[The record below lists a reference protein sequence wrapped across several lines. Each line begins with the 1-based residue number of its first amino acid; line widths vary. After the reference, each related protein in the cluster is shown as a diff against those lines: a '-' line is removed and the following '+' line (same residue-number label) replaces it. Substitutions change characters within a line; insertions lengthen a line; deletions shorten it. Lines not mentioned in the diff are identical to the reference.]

1 MNYKETLEYIH
12 SIPKFNR
19 VLGNTLL
26 EKLLNRMGNPQ
37 DNLKFIHIGGTNG
50 KGSTCTMVSQIL
62 TEAGYKTGLFTSP
75 FLKFFN
81 ERIKINGVPIS
92 NSGLADIAS
101 YVKNMTEKY
110 DAFVSEFAFDT
121 AVAFEYFNR
130 QNCDFVI
137 LEVGLGGKLD
147 ATNIIKNPLVVGFT
161 AIGLDHCQYLG
172 NTIDKISKEKAGI
185 IKKNSDVVL
194 YPIQELKVFDNIRL
208 ICQEKNSNLIIP
220 ELPKFPEPY
229 ENFFEYKG
237 TRFDLTLNGRFQTYN
252 AVTAIEIINSLI
264 NQGYAISSDCIT
276 NGLKHANIEGRFE
289 FIAPNII
296 VDGAHNPQAINSF
309 LKSLK
314 SLNKKIHFLV
324 AFMSDK
330 DYESIINL
338 ISDYAISEKSKITAT
353 EINMPRCLDSVIIK
367 NNFIKNN
374 INPNINSN
382 TISAFNEVVKTLH
395 KDELLCIIGS
405 LFLAGEIKK
414 YYEEKNR

>member
-19 VLGNTLL
+19 VLGNALL
-26 EKLLNRMGNPQ
+26 EKLLNKMGNPQ

-81 ERIKINGVPIS
+81 ERIKINGIPIS
-92 NSGLADIAS
+92 NSDLADIAS

-172 NTIDKISKEKAGI
+172 NTIDEISKEKAGI

-194 YPIQELKVFDNIRL
+194 YPIQESKVFDNIRL

-220 ELPKFPEPY
+220 ELPTLPETY
-229 ENFFEYKG
+229 KNSFEYKG
-237 TRFDLTLNGRFQTYN
+237 TRYNLTLNGRFQTYN
-252 AVTAIEIINSLI
+252 AVTAIEIINSLL
-264 NQGYAISSDCIT
+264 NQGYAISSGCIT
-276 NGLKHANIEGRFE
+276 NSLKHANIEGRFE

-314 SLNKKIHFLV
+314 NLNKKIHFLV

-353 EINMPRCLDSVIIK
+353 EINMPRCLDSGTIK
-367 NNFIKNN
+367 NIFMKNN
-374 INPNINSN
+374 IVSDINSN
-382 TISAFNEVVKTLH
+382 PISAFNEVVKTLH

-414 YYEEKNR
+414 YYEEKNS

>member
-1 MNYKETLEYIH
+1 MNYEETLEYIH

-19 VLGNTLL
+19 ILGNALL
-26 EKLLNRMGNPQ
+26 EKLLNKMGNPQ

-81 ERIKINGVPIS
+81 ERIRINGVPIS
-92 NSGLADIAS
+92 NSDLSDIAS

-172 NTIDKISKEKAGI
+172 NTIDEISKEKAGI
-185 IKKNSDVVL
+185 IKKNTDVVL
-194 YPIQELKVFDNIRL
+194 YPVQESKVFDNIRL
-208 ICQEKNSNLIIP
+208 ICHQNKSNLIIP
-220 ELPKFPEPY
+220 EMPTIPEPY
-229 ENFFEYKG
+229 KNSFEYKDN
-237 TRFDLTLNGRFQTYN
+237 RYNLTLNGRFQAYN
-252 AVTAIEIINSLI
+252 AVTAIEIINILI
-264 NQGYAISSDCIT
+264 DKGYAISSDSIKS
-276 NGLKHANIEGRFE
+276 GLKHANIEGRFE

-296 VDGAHNPQAINSF
+296 VDGAHNPQAITSF

-314 SLNKKIHFLV
+314 NLNKKIHFLV

-338 ISDYAISEKSKITAT
+338 ISSFAISEKSKITAT
-353 EINMPRCLDSVIIK
+353 EINMPRCLDSDTVK
-367 NNFIKNN
+367 NNFMKNN
-374 INPNINSN
+374 INADINSN
-382 TISAFNEVVKTLH
+382 PITAFNEIVKSLH
-395 KDELLCIIGS
+395 EDELLCVIGS
-405 LFLAGEIKK
+405 LFLAGEIKR
-414 YYEEKNR
+414 YYEEKNC

>member
-1 MNYKETLEYIH
+1 YIH

-19 VLGNTLL
+19 VLGNALL
-26 EKLLNRMGNPQ
+26 EKLLNKMGNPQ

-81 ERIKINGVPIS
+81 ERIKINGIPIS
-92 NSGLADIAS
+92 NSDLADIAS

-172 NTIDKISKEKAGI
+172 NTIDEISKEKAGI

-194 YPIQELKVFDNIRL
+194 YPIQESKVFDNIRL

-220 ELPKFPEPY
+220 ELPTLPETY
-229 ENFFEYKG
+229 KNSFEYKG
-237 TRFDLTLNGRFQTYN
+237 TRYDLTLNGRFQTYN
-252 AVTAIEIINSLI
+252 AVTAIEIINSLL
-264 NQGYAISSDCIT
+264 NQGYAISSGCIT
-276 NGLKHANIEGRFE
+276 NSLKHANIEGRFE

-314 SLNKKIHFLV
+314 NLNKKIHFLV

-353 EINMPRCLDSVIIK
+353 EINMPRCLDSGTIK
-367 NNFIKNN
+367 NIFMKNN
-374 INPNINSN
+374 IVSDINSN
-382 TISAFNEVVKTLH
+382 PISAFNEVVKTLH

-414 YYEEKNR
+414 YYEEKNS

>member
-19 VLGNTLL
+19 ILGNALL
-26 EKLLNRMGNPQ
+26 EKLLNKMGNPQ

-92 NSGLADIAS
+92 NSDLADIAS
-101 YVKNMTEKY
+101 YVKKITEKY

-172 NTIDKISKEKAGI
+172 NTIDEISKEKAGI

-194 YPIQELKVFDNIRL
+194 YPIQESKVFDNIRL
-208 ICQEKNSNLIIP
+208 ICQEKNSN
-220 ELPKFPEPY
+220 
-229 ENFFEYKG
+229 
-237 TRFDLTLNGRFQTYN
+237 LTLNGRFQTYN
-252 AVTAIEIINSLI
+252 AVTAIEIINSLL

-353 EINMPRCLDSVIIK
+353 EINMPRCLDSGTIK
-367 NNFIKNN
+367 NIFMKNN
-374 INPNINSN
+374 IVSDINSN
-382 TISAFNEVVKTLH
+382 PISAFNEVVKILH
-395 KDELLCIIGS
+395 KDELLCVIGS

-414 YYEEKNR
+414 YYEEKNS

>member
-1 MNYKETLEYIH
+1 
-12 SIPKFNR
+12 
-19 VLGNTLL
+19 
-26 EKLLNRMGNPQ
+26 
-37 DNLKFIHIGGTNG
+37 
-50 KGSTCTMVSQIL
+50 
-62 TEAGYKTGLFTSP
+62 
-75 FLKFFN
+75 
-81 ERIKINGVPIS
+81 
-92 NSGLADIAS
+92 
-101 YVKNMTEKY
+101 MTEKY

-172 NTIDKISKEKAGI
+172 NTIDEISKEKAGI

-194 YPIQELKVFDNIRL
+194 YPIQESKVFDNIRL

-220 ELPKFPEPY
+220 ELPTLPETY
-229 ENFFEYKG
+229 KNSFEYKG
-237 TRFDLTLNGRFQTYN
+237 TRYDLTLNGKFQTYN
-252 AVTAIEIINSLI
+252 AVTAIEIINSLL
-264 NQGYAISSDCIT
+264 NQGYAISSGCIT

-314 SLNKKIHFLV
+314 NLNKKIHFLV

-353 EINMPRCLDSVIIK
+353 EINMSRCLDSGTIK
-367 NNFIKNN
+367 NIFMKNN
-374 INPNINSN
+374 INSDINSN
-382 TISAFNEVVKTLH
+382 PISAFNKVVKTLH
-395 KDELLCIIGS
+395 KDELLCVIGS

-414 YYEEKNR
+414 YYEEKNS

>member
-1 MNYKETLEYIH
+1 MNYEETLEYIH

-19 VLGNTLL
+19 ILGNALL
-26 EKLLNRMGNPQ
+26 EKLLNKMGNPQ
-37 DNLKFIHIGGTNG
+37 DNLKIIHIGGTNG

-92 NSGLADIAS
+92 NFDLADIAS

-110 DAFVSEFAFDT
+110 DVFVSEFAFDT
-121 AVAFEYFNR
+121 AVAFEYFHR

-147 ATNIIKNPLVVGFT
+147 ATNIIKNPLAVGFT

-172 NTIDKISKEKAGI
+172 NTIDEISKEKAGI

-194 YPIQELKVFDNIRL
+194 YPVQESKVFDNIRL
-208 ICQEKNSNLIIP
+208 ICYKNNSNLVIP
-220 ELPKFPEPY
+220 EVPTIPEQY
-229 ENFFEYKG
+229 ENSFEYKG
-237 TRFDLTLNGRFQTYN
+237 TRYNLTLNGRFQAYN
-252 AVTAIEIINSLI
+252 AVTAIEIINILI
-264 NQGYAISSDCIT
+264 SKGYSIPSECIT
-276 NGLKHANIEGRFE
+276 NGLKHAIIEGRFE

-296 VDGAHNPQAINSF
+296 VDGAHNPQAINTF

-314 SLNKKIHFLV
+314 NLNKKIHFLV

-338 ISDYAISEKSKITAT
+338 ISNYAVSEKSKITAT
-353 EINMPRCLDSVIIK
+353 EINMPRCLDSGTVK
-367 NNFIKNN
+367 NIFIKNK
-374 INPNINSN
+374 INANANSN
-382 TISAFNEVVKTLH
+382 PISTFNEAVKTLH
-395 KDELLCIIGS
+395 KDELLCVIGS

-414 YYEEKNR
+414 YYEEKNC

>member
-19 VLGNTLL
+19 ILGNALL
-26 EKLLNRMGNPQ
+26 EKLLNKMGNPQ

-92 NSGLADIAS
+92 NSDLADIAS
-101 YVKNMTEKY
+101 YVKKITEKY

-172 NTIDKISKEKAGI
+172 NTIDEISKEKA
-185 IKKNSDVVL
+185 
-194 YPIQELKVFDNIRL
+194 
-208 ICQEKNSNLIIP
+208 
-220 ELPKFPEPY
+220 
-229 ENFFEYKG
+229 
-237 TRFDLTLNGRFQTYN
+237 
-252 AVTAIEIINSLI
+252 
-264 NQGYAISSDCIT
+264 
-276 NGLKHANIEGRFE
+276 
-289 FIAPNII
+289 
-296 VDGAHNPQAINSF
+296 
-309 LKSLK
+309 
-314 SLNKKIHFLV
+314 
-324 AFMSDK
+324 
-330 DYESIINL
+330 
-338 ISDYAISEKSKITAT
+338 
-353 EINMPRCLDSVIIK
+353 
-367 NNFIKNN
+367 
-374 INPNINSN
+374 SN
-382 TISAFNEVVKTLH
+382 TTSFTLSSVFCESQRETGR
-395 KDELLCIIGS
+395 DEANSHVLVLASNPHAIPFFSGWLYINTFV
-405 LFLAGEIKK
+405 LFGKSTVALYK
-414 YYEEKNR
+414 

>member
-19 VLGNTLL
+19 ILGNALL
-26 EKLLNRMGNPQ
+26 EKLLNKMGNPQ

-92 NSGLADIAS
+92 NSDLADIAS
-101 YVKNMTEKY
+101 YVKKITEKY

-172 NTIDKISKEKAGI
+172 NTIDEISKEKAGI

-194 YPIQELKVFDNIRL
+194 YPIQESKVFDNIRL
-208 ICQEKNSNLIIP
+208 ICQEKTLI
-220 ELPKFPEPY
+220 
-229 ENFFEYKG
+229 
-237 TRFDLTLNGRFQTYN
+237 
-252 AVTAIEIINSLI
+252 
-264 NQGYAISSDCIT
+264 
-276 NGLKHANIEGRFE
+276 
-289 FIAPNII
+289 
-296 VDGAHNPQAINSF
+296 
-309 LKSLK
+309 
-314 SLNKKIHFLV
+314 
-324 AFMSDK
+324 
-330 DYESIINL
+330 
-338 ISDYAISEKSKITAT
+338 
-353 EINMPRCLDSVIIK
+353 
-367 NNFIKNN
+367 
-374 INPNINSN
+374 
-382 TISAFNEVVKTLH
+382 
-395 KDELLCIIGS
+395 
-405 LFLAGEIKK
+405 
-414 YYEEKNR
+414 